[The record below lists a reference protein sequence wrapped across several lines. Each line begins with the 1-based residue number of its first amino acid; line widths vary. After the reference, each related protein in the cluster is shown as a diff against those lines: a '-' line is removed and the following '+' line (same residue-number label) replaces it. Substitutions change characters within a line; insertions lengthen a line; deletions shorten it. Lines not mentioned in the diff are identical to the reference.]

1 MTMRWVVI
9 ALVMGS
15 TLAGCSVRT
24 AQMNDGY
31 ASPGDQERLNPVRKT
46 GTADEDPGKAQS
58 VRDFSQ
64 PRGLY

>member
-1 MTMRWVVI
+1 MRWLVI

-24 AQMNDGY
+24 AHMGDGY
-31 ASPGDQERLNPVRKT
+31 ASPGDQERLRPVRTT
-46 GTADEDPGKAQS
+46 GTADEHPGKAQS
-58 VRDFSQ
+58 VRDFAQ